1 MLKDNQLKA
10 IRMYYEGMHTVQQI
24 AQECGYADRKS
35 IYEILK
41 KPEAQEYIDSL
52 ANESLK
58 DALNTFK
65 VSSKKLSKEV
75 VKIANGEI
83 KDSKTVYARLQAIQS
98 ILEKA
103 GLNSKTLIIEDKKSN
118 DQDYN
123 ELMDML
129 QKDKKEEE

>member
-24 AQECGYADRKS
+24 AEECGYADRKS
-35 IYEILK
+35 IYNLLK

-52 ANESLK
+52 ATESLH

-65 VSSKKLSKEV
+65 VSSKKLSKEL
-75 VKIANGEI
+75 VKMANGEI
-83 KDSKTVYARLQAIQS
+83 KDNKTVYARLQAIQS

-118 DQDYN
+118 DEDYN

-129 QKDKKEEE
+129 KDKKEEE